1 MRQVSRNLVILSL
14 GLLLAGCT
22 NFDPT
27 RFWKYNRGDNVMN
40 DDGYFSVP
48 VADILQ
54 PRLTDRSTIQ
64 RITVESGVM
73 EDTPMRRDHRKQPWQ
88 TFPFWFLML
97 SG

>member
-1 MRQVSRNLVILSL
+1 MRQVSRNSVILSL

-48 VADILQ
+48 VADIPAAPTQ
-54 PRLTDRSTIQ
+54 PTAPQSN
-64 RITVESGVM
+64 E
-73 EDTPMRRDHRKQPWQ
+73 
-88 TFPFWFLML
+88 
-97 SG
+97 